1 MKKIYLAILIICIS
15 NLVSAQNFAWAKSF
29 GGNNNDAGRVTCTDA
44 AGNVFVAGS
53 YFAPSMLI
61 GSVTVNS
68 LGGGDVF
75 VSKWDPNGNLIWVQ
89 NIGGTGLETVGGI
102 CTATN
107 GGVFICGSYDSPVLT
122 VSTATLGQNS
132 TLGNHDIYVANFSSG
147 GSCMWANRYGN
158 TGNDVAKGI
167 TYSSALNNVIFTGY
181 FNSSTIA
188 FGTTTL
194 TNTGTNYD
202 VFVAKLTPGFTN
214 ANPAGAFATGAANAN
229 DYGYSVRVDATSIY
243 LGGAF
248 SPVTGNSSTI
258 GSAVTSY
265 GSQDVFIAKYSNA
278 NVFQWVRTGG
288 SASTSA
294 DYFTSMDIDAS
305 SNCYIVGAYFS
316 LPMVLGTTTL
326 TNGGGNDAFIAKYNS
341 AGTLQ
346 WANKLSGASQE
357 FNNDVTV
364 DSNNDA
370 YVTGYYSSTVS
381 TTGTLTLS
389 NPSSTAAIQNVYV
402 IKYAGATGN
411 PLWAATSSGV
421 SQSSAYGITNDAI
434 GNIYFTGA
442 HNLQASVAFGTN
454 TILSTGQNDGFLT
467 RIHCSNPTITGA
479 SNVCT
484 GSSATLIGTGA
495 TSYTWSNGATTTSI
509 VITPTANTTFT
520 IIGNSGACTSP
531 NSTPFSVTLLP
542 VNVNAGT
549 DFSLMCNATGVMN
562 PTCNP
567 SSTSVQWSPATGL
580 SSTTILSPT
589 VTSPNSSQSY
599 VLTATLTNGCV
610 GTDTVTVSHDVA
622 KPDICIVTCDSL
634 NVNNEIFWDKL
645 AYPLL
650 DSMII
655 YREVSANIYK
665 RIGAV
670 PSNSISL
677 FTDTIRSVGPAN
689 GDPKITT
696 YRYKIQQRDICGAYG
711 PMSLWHNTIFFTR
724 TGSTFFWI
732 NNYMIEGPTNPVNT
746 YSLLVCPNPTVS
758 PNYQLIGTTAGNQNQ
773 LNDPAYA
780 TYSATADWR
789 VVGDLG
795 YVCYAQKTAQQ
806 GKSTPV
812 TRSNISNNRAAAPD
826 IGVREQAALIAMNIY
841 PNPAQKFV
849 TVDAGSLTET
859 AHVKIVDALGKLVL
873 SDTFSEKKT
882 LDVSNLA
889 PGIYILKVNYKGSEY
904 THKLVID

>member
-1 MKKIYLAILIICIS
+1 MKKIYLAVLIICIS
-15 NLVSAQNFAWAKSF
+15 SFASAQNFAWARSF

-44 AGNVFVAGS
+44 SGNIYVAGG

-61 GSVTVNS
+61 GSVTLNS

-75 VSKWDPNGNLIWVQ
+75 LSKWDPNGNLVWVQ
-89 NIGGTGLETVGGI
+89 NIGGTGLETVGGV
-102 CTATN
+102 CTSTN
-107 GGVFICGSYDSPVLT
+107 GNVFICGSYDSPVLT

-132 TLGNHDIYVANFSSG
+132 SAGNHDIYVAQFSPS
-147 GSCMWANRYGN
+147 GSCNWTYRYGN

-202 VFVAKLTPGFTN
+202 VYVAKLTPSFFSATV
-214 ANPAGAFATGAANAN
+214 AGAFSTGASNAN
-229 DYGYSVRVDATSIY
+229 DYGYSVRADATSIY
-243 LGGAF
+243 LGGSF

-258 GSAVTSY
+258 GGAVTSY
-265 GSQDVFIAKYSNA
+265 GSQDVFLAKYSNA

-288 SASTSA
+288 SASSSA
-294 DYFTSMDIDAS
+294 DYFSALDIDAN
-305 SNCYIVGAYFS
+305 SNCYIVGAYYG
-316 LPMVLGTTTL
+316 LPMVIGTTTL
-326 TNGGGNDAFIAKYNS
+326 TNGGTNDGFIAKYNS
-341 AGTLQ
+341 SGTLQ
-346 WANKLSGASQE
+346 WANKLSGASSE

-364 DSNNDA
+364 DANNDA
-370 YVTGYYSSTVS
+370 YVAGYYSSTVATS
-381 TTGTLTLS
+381 GTVTLS
-389 NPSSTAAIQNVYV
+389 NPTSTTFIQNVYV
-402 IKYAGATGN
+402 IKYNGTSGAA
-411 PLWAATSSGV
+411 LWAATSTGT
-421 SQSSAYGITNDAI
+421 SQGSAYGITNDAI
-434 GNIYFTGA
+434 GNIYFTGSYGV
-442 HNLQASVAFGTN
+442 QAPMIFGT
-454 TILSTGQNDGFLT
+454 TTLTSLGSNDGFLT
-467 RIHCSNPTITGA
+467 RIHCSNPNITGA

-484 GSSATLIGTGA
+484 GSSATLIANGA

-509 VITPTANTTFT
+509 VVTPTANMSFT

-531 NSTPFSVTLLP
+531 NSTPFVLNLLP
-542 VNVNAGT
+542 ASVNAGP

-567 SSTSVQWSPATGL
+567 ANPTGIQWTPSTGL
-580 SSTTILSPT
+580 NSAIILSPT
-589 VTSPNSSQSY
+589 VTAPNNSVSY
-599 VLTATLTNGCV
+599 VLTCTLTNGCV
-610 GTDTVTVSHDVA
+610 GTDTITVSHDVV

-634 NVNNEIFWDKL
+634 NNNNEIFWDKL

-655 YREVSANIYK
+655 YREVSASIYK

-677 FTDTIRSVGPAN
+677 FTDTVRSVGPSN

-696 YRYKIQQRDICGAYG
+696 YRYKIQVRDVCGAYG
-711 PMSLWHNTIFFTR
+711 PMSLWHNTIYFTR
-724 TGSTFFWI
+724 SNSTFFWV
-732 NNYMIEGPTNPVNT
+732 NNYLIEGPTNPVNT

-758 PNYQLIGTTAGNQNQ
+758 PIYQLVGTTAGNQNQ

-812 TRSNISNNRAAAPD
+812 TRSNISNNRAAPD
-826 IGVREQAALIAMNIY
+826 IGVKERSSLLGLNIY

-849 TVDAGSLTET
+849 TIDAGSLSDN
-859 AHVKIVDALGKLVL
+859 AQLKVVDALGKMIMTD
-873 SDTFSEKKT
+873 SFNDKKI
-882 LDVSNLA
+882 LDVSGLA
-889 PGIYILKVNYKGSEY
+889 QGVYTLKINYKGSEY
-904 THKLVID
+904 THKLVIN